1 MASQRSI
8 EVKVG
13 ILILCALGL
22 LTAFVVV
29 MGGLSF
35 EPTYTVYVDF
45 DNPGGLQSGA
55 PVRIAGV
62 KVGKVKELQF
72 RGGEVDEKTNEPVA
86 PVRVVA
92 HIEKRYQKAIHD
104 NGRFY
109 VTAQGVLGEL
119 FLAVEPGSHDRP
131 TLADGAVVRGVSP
144 PRLDL
149 LLSESYELLHRAY
162 EGLTKN
168 EKQIGETFDGLHATL
183 KGTGTFFTTNQ
194 KKLDNIV
201 TNVET
206 LTVEGNE
213 TVKAARYRYIDNPQ
227 IARIISNVERTTTTV
242 DRDVGP
248 LLADTRAVAA
258 DAKKLTNTLA
268 SDGQLK
274 KYDKI
279 TQDISDTTGRAKLAA
294 GDAQAMVAHI
304 RRGKGT
310 VGALLMDEAVYDDL
324 QEMLRD
330 LKHNP
335 WKFFWRE

>member
-1 MASQRSI
+1 MSQRSI

-13 ILILCALGL
+13 VLILVALAL
-22 LTAFVVV
+22 LGGFVIV

-35 EPTYTVYVDF
+35 EPTYRVNVDF
-45 DNPGGLQSGA
+45 ENPGGLQSGA

-62 KVGKVKELQF
+62 KVGSVSEIQF
-72 RGGEVDEKTNEPVA
+72 RGGEVDAQTGKPVA
-86 PVRVVA
+86 PIRVVA
-92 HIEKRYQKAIHD
+92 EVEKRYQNAIHD
-104 NGRFY
+104 DSRWY

-119 FLAVEPGSHDRP
+119 FLAVEPGSHGNP
-131 TLADGAVVRGVSP
+131 ILQDGATVHGVSP

-162 EGLTKN
+162 VGITKN
-168 EKQIGETFDGLHATL
+168 EDKIGETFDGLHRTL
-183 KGTGTFFTTNQ
+183 KGTGDFFQNNQ

-206 LTVEGNE
+206 ITVETND
-213 TVKAARYRYIDNPQ
+213 TIKAARGRYVENPQ
-227 IARIISNVERTTTTV
+227 IDRIINNVERTTVTLDKNLAPMLTDGRQV
-242 DRDVGP
+242 V
-248 LLADTRAVAA
+248 ADT
-258 DAKKLTNTLA
+258 KKLTGKLA
-268 SDGQLK
+268 SDQQLE
-274 KYDKI
+274 KYEKI
-279 TQDISDTTGRAKLAA
+279 TNDVSETTGRAKLAA
-294 GDAQAMVAHI
+294 ADAQAMVAHI

-310 VGALLMDEAVYDDL
+310 VGALVMDEALYDDL